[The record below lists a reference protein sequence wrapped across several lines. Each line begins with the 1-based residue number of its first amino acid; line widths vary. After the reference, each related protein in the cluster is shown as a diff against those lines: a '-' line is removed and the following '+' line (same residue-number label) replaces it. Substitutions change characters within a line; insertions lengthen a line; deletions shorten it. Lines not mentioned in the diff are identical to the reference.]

1 VPFNVL
7 LLPLLGGYV
16 FITNWNYTRF
26 SARRYSGERLLIHAA
41 LAGVFLLVC
50 SYAGV
55 LLISAKWPG
64 IAAAWTSQVPF
75 AYSGAS
81 LGALLL
87 GTTLWWPLNLAF
99 AKQTEVRRTI
109 TAWNDYMEELLADS
123 QEDTR
128 QVSITL
134 KNRKVYVGFVV
145 RSFDPAY
152 DRKYVV
158 ILPTM
163 SGYRAESTHRLTFD
177 TDYTRVYQALM
188 AEDESRLVRGVE
200 DFQVVVPVSEVV
212 SANLFDWEAYQRFNE
227 PFAESL

>member
-1 VPFNVL
+1 
-7 LLPLLGGYV
+7 
-16 FITNWNYTRF
+16 
-26 SARRYSGERLLIHAA
+26 
-41 LAGVFLLVC
+41 
-50 SYAGV
+50 
-55 LLISAKWPG
+55 
-64 IAAAWTSQVPF
+64 
-75 AYSGAS
+75 
-81 LGALLL
+81 
-87 GTTLWWPLNLAF
+87 
-99 AKQTEVRRTI
+99 
-109 TAWNDYMEELLADS
+109 MEELLADS

-145 RSFDPAY
+145 RTFDPAY

-177 TDYTRVYQALM
+177 TDYTRVYQALI

-227 PFAESL
+227 PFGESL